1 MISGTHPGIE
11 LEGEGVTLDAL
22 RLADSSPAPG
32 EYPITEEIPGELE
45 AIASIRCRWVV
56 LGSSRI
62 AALRTC
68 SQEMG

>member
-45 AIASIRCRWVV
+45 AIASIPIECGNDELEGDR
-56 LGSSRI
+56 G
-62 AALRTC
+62 
-68 SQEMG
+68 